1 MKGVELQKL
10 TKSYG
15 EANIVDHIDLN
26 IEEGKFFSILGPSG
40 CGKTTTLRMIAGFV
54 QPTSGKIILDGEDI
68 TYLPSDKRNMGMVF
82 QNYAIFPHMSI
93 FDNIAFGLKMRK
105 VPKEEIHQRV
115 SESLKQVG
123 LEGYGKRY
131 SKQLSG
137 GEQQRVALAR
147 VLVIKPQVLL
157 LDEPLSALDKLKR
170 EEMQFWIKELQ
181 RSVGITTIYV
191 THDQIEAM
199 TVSDKIMLMN
209 KGTIC
214 QIGTPR
220 ELYDN
225 PSSKFV
231 ANFIGESNIFE
242 GSIQDID
249 NSNVVIES
257 KDGVWFVSS
266 KKNGLAK
273 GGKVSVVI
281 RPEKIRIQ
289 KSDQQILVD
298 EKNIL
303 KGGIIKEQVYRG
315 ANIRYSVLLQTN
327 KELIVDSPKTS
338 EENTYTT
345 GEKVNLLWESKHA
358 SILSE

>member
-1 MKGVELQKL
+1 MLGVELQKL

-15 EANIVDHIDLN
+15 ETNVVDHIDLN

-40 CGKTTTLRMIAGFV
+40 CGKTTTLRMLAGFA
-54 QPTSGKIILDGEDI
+54 QPTSGKILLDGKDI
-68 TYLPSDKRNMGMVF
+68 TYLPSNKRNMGMVF

-115 SESLKQVG
+115 TESLKQVG
-123 LEGYGKRY
+123 LEGYGKRF

-170 EEMQFWIKELQ
+170 EEMQFWIKDLQ

-220 ELYDN
+220 DLYDN

-231 ANFIGESNIFE
+231 ANFIGESNIFD
-242 GSIQDID
+242 GTIQDID
-249 NSNVVIES
+249 NSTVVIECKEGIRVITS
-257 KDGVWFVSS
+257 KKDGLTKGREVSI
-266 KKNGLAK
+266 
-273 GGKVSVVI
+273 VI

-289 KSDQQILVD
+289 KIDQQIHDD
-298 EKNIL
+298 EKNII

-315 ANIRYSVLLQTN
+315 ANIRYSVLLQTH
-327 KELIVDSPKTS
+327 KEVIVDSPKTS
-338 EENTYTT
+338 EENTFTI
-345 GEKVNLLWESKHA
+345 GEKVNLLWENKHV
-358 SILSE
+358 SILIN